1 MLPIQP
7 LSRKSKIPG
16 GENMSED
23 IRPTKTVLSA
33 AVALAVSGGTA
44 TAQEQE
50 SSVFE
55 EITVT
60 ATKRAESMQDIP
72 VSVQAMG
79 GDSLRELG
87 IETFDKYV
95 DFLPNVVSSGNG
107 PGKKE
112 IFIRGAATDQTSVTI
127 GPANG
132 TAPGVALYVDEQPV
146 SFGARNLDYYA
157 VDLERIEVLAGPQG
171 TLFGASS
178 QSGTMR
184 LITKKPQQGV
194 FSTGFNA
201 KYSVTDGGTD
211 SAAVDGY
218 INLPVTDKFATRI
231 VVYSDAQGGWIDNV
245 ESSFTPSATVVDRNS
260 LGFGPSLASA
270 DSVATA
276 FNANLAEDDWNQA
289 TYRGARLGFAY
300 DINDSWDVLLQH
312 TSQSLE
318 VDGTFLTD
326 PSIGEGKNA
335 KFSPERNSD
344 DFGLTTW
351 TVNGRLGNLDLVY
364 TGGFLQRDV
373 DSIIDYTFY
382 NNGGGYITYYLC
394 SGNVYDATDV
404 NNCYDP
410 TKQFLDGTSSE
421 RMTHEIRISSDAEN
435 RFRFIAGAYFNDV
448 ETEHTGEFQYFS
460 TNDAFSEHI
469 SSYYNDNSGDGFL
482 LGNTSLPTAGVT
494 TSGPRSP
501 LTTFFND
508 FTRSEDEVAF
518 FGQIAFD
525 ITDALTVSVSARNYD
540 QNSALEG
547 ASNFSFGCRYGIG
560 GNALT
565 TPDGRCNG
573 TDFSNDVSLRLD
585 TLGEYAASG
594 DDNVILD
601 AQSPLGNRDLFRGG
615 GSNAATLLAIQEG
628 RLDVSDLQKDG
639 TTNESDTIVRASVD
653 WRPNDSMMLFAAY
666 SEGYRPATQ
675 NRNAGQLAANQGGV
689 FSGYVVPA
697 LASTDT
703 LENIEIGFKGDIT
716 DRLRVN
722 ATYYMSDITDLQVSR
737 FDPSNV
743 AFLFFVENVG
753 DAEISGLDVDFQW
766 AATDNFS
773 LQGAFSWLDTELT
786 RVNSQLDG
794 VAVPVGSDLPMA
806 SDISG
811 NVRARYNFRMDRMD
825 ADAYVSASVNF
836 RGESVTALI
845 GSAEFFEDT
854 LFQQTGNTS
863 GLKIQNEGGT
873 FGTVQIPDGNGG
885 FRLPNN
891 SRYVNPSATTIN
903 AAIGMNKDAW
913 GLELFID
920 NITSEEAPIV
930 QVAGKFTP
938 ETTVQRPMTIGLR
951 FNMDYE

>member
-1 MLPIQP
+1 
-7 LSRKSKIPG
+7 
-16 GENMSED
+16 MSEE
-23 IRPTKTVLSA
+23 IRPIKTVLSA

-44 TAQEQE
+44 TAQEEE

-60 ATKRAESMQDIP
+60 ATKRSASMQDIP
-72 VSVQAMG
+72 VSVQAMS

-95 DFLPNVVSSGNG
+95 DFLPNVLSSGNG

-194 FSTGFNA
+194 FSAGFNA
-201 KYSVTDGGTD
+201 KYSITDGGTD

-218 INLPVTDKFATRI
+218 INIPFTDKFATRV

-245 ESSFTPSATVVDRNS
+245 EASFTPSAIVVDRNS

-270 DSVATA
+270 DSVKTA
-276 FNANLAEDDWNQA
+276 FNANLAEQDWNQA
-289 TYRGARLGFAY
+289 SYRGMRIGFAY
-300 DINDSWDVLLQH
+300 DINDSWDILLQH
-312 TSQSLE
+312 TAQSLE

-326 PSIGEGKNA
+326 PSIGDDKNA

-344 DFGLTTW
+344 DFGLTSW
-351 TVNGRLGNLDLVY
+351 TLNGRLGVLDLVY

-410 TKQFLDGTSSE
+410 TKQYLEGTSSE
-421 RMTHEIRISSDAEN
+421 RTTHEIRISSDAAN
-435 RFRFIAGAYFNDV
+435 RFRFILGAYFNDV
-448 ETEHTGEFQYFS
+448 ETTHTGEFQYFS

-482 LGNTSLPTAGVT
+482 LGNTTVPTVGVT

-508 FTRSEDEVAF
+508 FTRTEDEVAF
-518 FGQIAFD
+518 FGQLAFD
-525 ITDALTVSVSARNYD
+525 LTDAFTVSVSARTYD
-540 QNSALEG
+540 LNSALEG
-547 ASNFSFGCRYGIG
+547 AANFSFGCRYGIDPQG
-560 GNALT
+560 FGNSERT
-565 TPDGRCNG
+565 DDGRCNSNA
-573 TDFSNDVSLRLD
+573 FSNDVTARLD
-585 TLGEYAASG
+585 TLGEYAATG
-594 DDNVILD
+594 DDNVILN
-601 AQSPLGNRDLFRGG
+601 ATSPNGARDMFRGG

-628 RLDVSDLQKDG
+628 RLDVSDIQKNG
-639 TTNESDTIVRASVD
+639 ATNEKDTIMRASLD
-653 WRPNDSMMLFAAY
+653 WSPTDSMMLFAAY
-666 SEGYRPATQ
+666 TEGYRPATQ
-675 NRNAGQLAANQGGV
+675 NRNAGQLAANQSGA

-703 LENIEIGFKGDIT
+703 LENVEIGFKGDIT
-716 DRLRVN
+716 DRFRLN
-722 ATYYMSDITDLQVSR
+722 ATYYMSEITDLQVSR

-743 AFLFFVENVG
+743 AFLFFIENVG
-753 DAEISGLDVDFQW
+753 DADIKGLDVDFQW
-766 AATDNFS
+766 AATDNFT
-773 LQGAFSWLDTELT
+773 LQGAFSLLDTELT
-786 RVNSQLDG
+786 RINSQLEG
-794 VAVPVGSDLPMA
+794 VAVPVGSDLPLA

-811 NVRARYNFRMDRMD
+811 NLRARYNFYMDGMQ
-825 ADAYVSASVNF
+825 ADAYVSASLNY

-854 LFQQTGNTS
+854 LLQQTGRTS
-863 GLKIQNEGGT
+863 GLKIQDEGGT
-873 FGTVQIPDGNGG
+873 FGTVEIPDGAGG
-885 FRLPNN
+885 TRLPNN
-891 SRYVNPSATTIN
+891 SRYVNPSATTFN
-903 AAIGMNKDAW
+903 AAFGFNKDNW
-913 GLELFID
+913 GAEIFID
-920 NITSEEAPIV
+920 NITSEDAPIV

-938 ETTVQRPMTIGLR
+938 ETTVQRPMTIGIR

>member
-1 MLPIQP
+1 
-7 LSRKSKIPG
+7 
-16 GENMSED
+16 MSED

-44 TAQEQE
+44 TAQEE
-50 SSVFE
+50 EASVFE

-60 ATKRAESMQDIP
+60 ATKRSASMQDIP

-95 DFLPNVVSSGNG
+95 EFLPNVLSSGNG

-218 INLPVTDKFATRI
+218 INLPITDRFAARL
-231 VVYSDAQGGWIDNV
+231 VVYSDNQGGWIDNV

-270 DSVATA
+270 DSVATT
-276 FNANLAEDDWNQA
+276 FNAHLAEQDWNQA
-289 TYRGARLGFAY
+289 SYRGARFGFAY
-300 DINDSWDVLLQH
+300 DINDSWDILLQH
-312 TSQSLE
+312 TAQSLE

-351 TVNGRLGNLDLVY
+351 TLNGRLGNLDLVY

-410 TKQFLDGTSSE
+410 TKQYLEGTSSE
-421 RMTHEIRISSDAEN
+421 RTTHEIRISSSAEN

-482 LGNTSLPTAGVT
+482 LGNTTVPTIGVT

-508 FTRSEDEVAF
+508 FTRTEDEVAF
-518 FGQIAFD
+518 FGEIAFD
-525 ITDALTVSVSARNYD
+525 LTDALTIAVSARNYD
-540 QNSALEG
+540 LNSALQG
-547 ASNFSFGCRYGIG
+547 AANFSFGCRYGIDPQG
-560 GNALT
+560 FGNSERTA
-565 TPDGRCNG
+565 DGRCNSHA
-573 TDFSNDVSLRLD
+573 FSNDVTARLD
-585 TLGEYAASG
+585 TLGEYAATG

-601 AQSPLGNRDLFRGG
+601 ATSPNGARDMFRGG
-615 GSNAATLLAIQEG
+615 GSNAATLLAVQEG
-628 RLDVSDLQKDG
+628 RLDVSDIQRDG
-639 TTNESDTIVRASVD
+639 TTNESNTIFRAAID
-653 WRPNDSMMLFAAY
+653 WSPTDSMMLFAAY

-675 NRNAGQLAANQGGV
+675 NRNAGQLSTNQGGV

-716 DRLRVN
+716 DRLRLN

-743 AFLFFVENVG
+743 AFLFFIENVG

-766 AATDNFS
+766 AATDNFT

-786 RVNSQLDG
+786 RINDQLDG
-794 VAVPVGSDLPMA
+794 IAVPVGSDLPLA

-811 NVRARYNFRMDRMD
+811 NLRARYDFYMDGMQ
-825 ADAYVSASVNF
+825 ADAYISASLNY

-854 LFQQTGNTS
+854 LFQQTGRTS

-873 FGTVQIPDGNGG
+873 FGTVEIPDGAGG
-885 FRLPNN
+885 TRLPNN
-891 SRYVNPSATTIN
+891 SRYVNPSATTLN
-903 AAIGMNKDAW
+903 AAIGFNKDSY
-913 GLELFID
+913 GLELFVD
-920 NITSEEAPIV
+920 NITNEDAPIV

-938 ETTVQRPMTIGLR
+938 ETTVQRPMTIGIR

>member
-1 MLPIQP
+1 MSQETRPIKTA
-7 LSRKSKIPG
+7 LS
-16 GENMSED
+16 
-23 IRPTKTVLSA
+23 T
-33 AVALAVSGGTA
+33 AVALAAGGGVA
-44 TAQEQE
+44 NAQEEE

-60 ATKRAESMQDIP
+60 ATKRTASMQDIP

-95 DFLPNVVSSGNG
+95 EFLPNVLSSGNG

-194 FSTGFNA
+194 FAAGFNA
-201 KYSVTDGGTD
+201 KYSFTEGGTD

-218 INLPVTDKFATRI
+218 INMPLTDKLAARV
-231 VVYSDAQGGWIDNV
+231 VVYSDNQGGWIDNV
-245 ESSFTPSATVVDRNS
+245 ESTFTPSGTVVDRNNS
-260 LGFGPSLASA
+260 AGFGPALTGA
-270 DSVATA
+270 DSMQSA
-276 FNANLAEDDWNQA
+276 FNAHLAEHDWNQA
-289 TYRGARLGFAY
+289 SYRGTRIGFAY
-300 DINDSWDVLLQH
+300 DINDEWDFLFQH
-312 TSQSLE
+312 SAQSLE
-318 VDGTFLTD
+318 VDGTFLAD
-326 PSIGEGKNA
+326 PSIGDDKNA

-344 DFGLTTW
+344 DFGLSTW
-351 TVNGRLGNLDLVY
+351 TLNGRLGNLDLVY

-410 TKQFLDGTSSE
+410 TKQYLEGTSSE
-421 RMTHEIRISSDAEN
+421 RTTHEIRIASDAAN
-435 RFRFIAGAYFNDV
+435 RFRFIVGAYFNDV

-482 LGNTSLPTAGVT
+482 LGNTTIPTAGVV

-508 FTRSEDEVAF
+508 FTRTEDEVAF
-518 FGQIAFD
+518 FGQLAFD
-525 ITDALTVSVSARNYD
+525 LSDAVTVSVSARSYD
-540 QNSALEG
+540 LDSALEG
-547 ASNFSFGCRYGIG
+547 AANFSFGCRYGIDPQG
-560 GNALT
+560 FGNSERTA
-565 TPDGRCNG
+565 DGRCNSHA
-573 TDFSNDVSLRLD
+573 FSNDVTARLD
-585 TLGEYAASG
+585 TLGEYAATG

-601 AQSPLGNRDLFRGG
+601 ATSPNGARDMFRGG
-615 GSNAATLLAIQEG
+615 GDNAATLLAIQEG
-628 RLDVSDLQKDG
+628 RLDISDIQKDG
-639 TTNESDTIVRASVD
+639 TTNESDTIVRASID
-653 WRPNDSMMLFAAY
+653 FRPNDEMMVFAAY

-675 NRNAGQLAANQGGV
+675 NRNAGQLAANQSGV

-697 LASTDT
+697 LAVTDT
-703 LENIEIGFKGDIT
+703 LENIEVGFKGDVT
-716 DRLRVN
+716 DRLRLN
-722 ATYYMSDITDLQVSR
+722 ATYYMSDISDLQVSR

-743 AFLFFVENVG
+743 AFLFFIENVG
-753 DAEISGLDVDFQW
+753 DAEVSGLDVDFQW
-766 AATDNFS
+766 AASDNFT
-773 LQGAFSWLDTELT
+773 LQGAFSLLDTELT
-786 RVNSQLDG
+786 RINSQLNDI
-794 VAVPVGSDLPMA
+794 AVPVGSDLPLA

-811 NVRARYNFRMDRMD
+811 NLRGRYDFYMDSMQ
-825 ADAYVSASVNF
+825 ADAYITASLNY
-836 RGESVTALI
+836 RGESVSALI

-854 LFQQTGNTS
+854 LFQQTGNRS

-873 FGTVQIPDGNGG
+873 FGTVAIPDGSGG

-903 AAIGMNKDAW
+903 AAIGFNKDNW
-913 GLELFID
+913 GAELFID
-920 NITSEEAPIV
+920 NISSEEAPIV

-938 ETTVQRPMTIGLR
+938 EMTVQRPMTIGIR

>member
-1 MLPIQP
+1 
-7 LSRKSKIPG
+7 
-16 GENMSED
+16 MSED

-33 AVALAVSGGTA
+33 AVALAISGGTA
-44 TAQEQE
+44 TAQEE
-50 SSVFE
+50 GSSVFE

-60 ATKRAESMQDIP
+60 ATKRSASMQDIP

-95 DFLPNVVSSGNG
+95 EFLPNVLSSGNG

-201 KYSVTDGGTD
+201 KYSVTDGGSD

-218 INLPVTDKFATRI
+218 INIPLTDKFATRI

-270 DSVATA
+270 DSVTTT
-276 FNANLAEDDWNQA
+276 FNAHLAEQDWNQA
-289 TYRGARLGFAY
+289 SYRGARFGFAY

-335 KFSPERNSD
+335 KYSPERNSD
-344 DFGLTTW
+344 DFGLTSW

-410 TKQFLDGTSSE
+410 TKQYLEGTSSE
-421 RMTHEIRISSDAEN
+421 RTTHEIRISSDAAN

-460 TNDAFSEHI
+460 TNDAFEEHTN
-469 SSYYNDNSGDGFL
+469 SYYNDNRGDGFL
-482 LGNTSLPTAGVT
+482 LGNTTVPTAGVT

-508 FTRSEDEVAF
+508 FTRTEDEVAF

-525 ITDALTVSVSARNYD
+525 LTDALTVSVSARTYD
-540 QNSALEG
+540 LDSALQG
-547 ASNFSFGCRYGIG
+547 AANFSFGCRYGVG
-560 GNALT
+560 GFGNSVAT
-565 TPDGRCNG
+565 EDGRC
-573 TDFSNDVSLRLD
+573 TSDVFSNDVTARLD
-585 TLGEYAASG
+585 TLGEYAATG
-594 DDNVILD
+594 DDNVILN
-601 AQSPLGNRDLFRGG
+601 ATNPTGTRDMFRGG

-628 RLDVSDLQKDG
+628 RLDVSDIQRDG
-639 TTNESDTIVRASVD
+639 STNETDTIVRTSID
-653 WRPNDSMMLFAAY
+653 WRPTDSMMLFAAY

-675 NRNAGQLAANQGGV
+675 NRNAGQLAASQAGV

-716 DRLRVN
+716 DRLRLN

-743 AFLFFVENVG
+743 AFLFFIENVG

-766 AATDNFS
+766 AATDNFT
-773 LQGAFSWLDTELT
+773 LQGAFSLLDTELT
-786 RVNSQLDG
+786 RINAQLEG
-794 VAVPVGSDLPMA
+794 VAVPVGSDLPLA

-811 NVRARYNFRMDRMD
+811 NLRARYDFHMDSMQ
-825 ADAYVSASVNF
+825 ADAYISASLNY

-863 GLKIQNEGGT
+863 GLKLQNEGGT
-873 FGTVQIPDGNGG
+873 FGTVMIPDGNGG
-885 FRLPNN
+885 LRLPNN
-891 SRYVNPSATTIN
+891 ARYVNPSATTVN
-903 AAIGMNKDAW
+903 AAIGMNKDNW

-920 NITSEEAPIV
+920 NISSEEAPIV

-938 ETTVQRPMTIGLR
+938 ETTVQRPMTIGIR